1 MEKEENQVIAIHYTA
16 LKSENFYD
24 VANALFNNI
33 KDAIDKMPNYT
44 RILYLDIEGHTDE
57 DGKFDDDMQE
67 IQEYFVLYYLMPYIT
82 EVVMPIGHF
91 KNIGEQVDDI
101 PDELKIVEE
110 E

>member
-1 MEKEENQVIAIHYTA
+1 MQLKANVIICDNCHCKLDKESIAI
-16 LKSENFYD
+16 KRKN
-24 VANALFNNI
+24 AN
-33 KDAIDKMPNYT
+33 
-44 RILYLDIEGHTDE
+44 IEGKRIEVTYFKCIHC
-57 DGKFDDDMQE
+57 GK
-67 IQEYFVLYYLMPYIT
+67 PYIT